1 MYFPAATPTDV
12 PAAAPPVEPPP
23 PEPDPPP
30 PATHTERWLAADAA
44 PTWTG
49 QGMRLLVASGFAS
62 VFGVALGLRHGGL
75 SILQGALGAPA
86 GILAVAAVAVPAFA
100 IVLALANAPL
110 QAMQLAQATT
120 RAAMRAGIFL
130 AGVGA
135 GRGAARRDGGGV
147 PDGRRL
153 RLRGLV
159 FAGWI
164 AARSFSADLRPARK
178 AAPAVTRA
186 LLAFALPGFLLFAAV
201 LAARVW
207 WLALPMLTEVR

>member
-1 MYFPAATPTDV
+1 LYFPAATPTDV

-30 PATHTERWLAADAA
+30 PATQTERWLAADAA
-44 PTWTG
+44 PTWAG

-62 VFGVALGLRHGGL
+62 AFGVALGLRHGGL

-86 GILAVAAVAVPAFA
+86 GILAVTAVAVPAFA

-130 AGVGA
+130 AGVA
-135 GRGAARRDGGGV
+135 PAAALLVVTVEESLTVDIFGFG
-147 PDGRRL
+147 
-153 RLRGLV
+153 GLV

-164 AARSFSADLRPARK
+164 AARSFSTDLRPARK